1 MKTKAFTIT
10 FSIIVFITIYF
21 KMFNYDFGFTGDYFI
36 ERSFNEAFDY
46 FKKGECEDFNS
57 CLANGSDM
65 RFCENGRELR
75 VNKNY
80 TITQFEYLY
89 AIRHGN
95 DSAKVFLIV
104 HGLNKGIVKDE
115 VAISY
120 EMIKEDFEWKLKIPT
135 NN

>member
-1 MKTKAFTIT
+1 MLK
-10 FSIIVFITIYF
+10 
-21 KMFNYDFGFTGDYFI
+21 YDLGFTGDYFI
-36 ERSFNEAFDY
+36 ESTFNDAFDHL
-46 FKKGECEDFNS
+46 KKGECEDFNS
-57 CLANGSDM
+57 YLVIGSNM
-65 RFCENGRELR
+65 RFCENARELR
-75 VNKNY
+75 LNKKY

-104 HGLNKGIVKDE
+104 HGLNKKADKEE

-120 EMIKEDFEWKLKIPT
+120 EMIKVDFEWKLKIPK